1 MIMTYWLC
9 ITTEENWKVIKEK
22 NIWGVQEKHRNTIA
36 KVKPGDKCLIYVM
49 STKKDDEIVPPRIMG
64 VYEVVS
70 EVFKDT
76 SKIFRPPERNRNE
89 VFPLRIKL
97 KPIKIFEKSV
107 DFKSLIPKLKF
118 ITNKRKW
125 TGHIQGKAM
134 REIPEEDCK
143 LILNAGSE
151 WS

>member
-1 MIMTYWLC
+1 MRYWLC

-22 NIWGVQEKHRNTIA
+22 NIWGVQERHRNTIA
-36 KVKPGDKCLIYVM
+36 KVKSGDKCLIYVM
-49 STKKDDEIVPPRIMG
+49 STRKDNEIIPPKIVG
-64 VYEVVS
+64 AYEVVS
-70 EVFKDT
+70 EVFKDN
-76 SKIFRPPERNRNE
+76 SRIFKPPAKNRNE

-97 KPIKIFEKSV
+97 KPIKIFRKPI

-134 REIPEEDCK
+134 REIPKEDYE
-143 LILNAGSE
+143 LILSVAEGR
-151 WS
+151 